1 LHLGLGA
8 LDANSRQKFRTA
20 LYFDVSTTVFT
31 NLVGCI
37 LIMRAVDYI
46 TLDWSGE
53 YNLTICVLYI
63 QVVAADNKRIQT
75 ELLEILVRNVPL
87 ALQQL
92 SATRSAFDAVQVIN

>member
-1 LHLGLGA
+1 
-8 LDANSRQKFRTA
+8 
-20 LYFDVSTTVFT
+20 
-31 NLVGCI
+31 
-37 LIMRAVDYI
+37 MRAIDYI
-46 TLDWSGE
+46 TLDRSGE

-92 SATRSAFDAVQVIN
+92 SATWSAFGALQVIN